1 MVHDRTGDR
10 FMRIVPKSSAR
21 VIGLAGLGILMLTA
35 TMAGAD
41 PSADSRLLFDPGALD
56 RSRLGSELDVSQR
69 ATKPAD
75 ERPVQAGQQVWAPN
89 NFTLPSFE
97 DHSPI
102 GESLA
107 NGLAATKNKAAP
119 AGANLFEQRIT
130 LGTVSIGIET
140 ETAIKQ
146 RSLSGDGDKD
156 PDRDTILDPRRQRGF
171 LPFIGLSA
179 KSSLQ

>member
-1 MVHDRTGDR
+1 
-10 FMRIVPKSSAR
+10 MRIASKSSGR
-21 VIGLAGLGILMLTA
+21 TIGLMGLGILMLTA

-41 PSADSRLLFDPGALD
+41 SSADSRLMFDPGALD

-75 ERPVQAGQQVWAPN
+75 ERPAQAGEQVWAPN
-89 NFTLPSFE
+89 NFTLPSL
-97 DHSPI
+97 DHAPI

-107 NGLAATKNKAAP
+107 EGFAAAKNNKAAP
-119 AGANLFEQRIT
+119 AGANLFEQRMT
-130 LGTVSIGIET
+130 LGTVSIGLET

-146 RSLSGDGDKD
+146 RSLSGEGDKD
-156 PDRDTILDPRRQRGF
+156 PDRDVILDPKRQRGF

-179 KSSLQ
+179 KSSLR

>member
-1 MVHDRTGDR
+1 
-10 FMRIVPKSSAR
+10 